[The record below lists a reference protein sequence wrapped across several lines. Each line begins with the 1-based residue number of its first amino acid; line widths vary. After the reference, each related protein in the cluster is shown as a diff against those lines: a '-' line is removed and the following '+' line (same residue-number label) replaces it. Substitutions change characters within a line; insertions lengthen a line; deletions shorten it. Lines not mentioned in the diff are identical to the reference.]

1 MSASGLPSTQLG
13 RVLRLSRAVL
23 AIAAIGGLVSGAWW
37 ATAPAADDIQT
48 MLATGAAPAGGWTLD
63 QLVVTI
69 AAGALLIVV
78 AVLAALVALNV
89 VGAVM
94 ASRSARLDRLAARM
108 SPRWLRH
115 CVFAC
120 CGFALTAP
128 AFASAASAHDTD
140 TDGASGQ
147 RHVAR
152 LDGLRLPD
160 LPAAP
165 PTHVVTVRPGDTLW
179 SIAQRGLPPESTD
192 GAIATR
198 VNALYAANR
207 QTIGADA
214 NLIFPGQRLTTP
226 GGAP

>member
-1 MSASGLPSTQLG
+1 MRASGLGCTGLR
-13 RVLRLSRAVL
+13 RVLRSGRAVFTT
-23 AIAAIGGLVSGAWW
+23 AAIGAMMSVAWW
-37 ATAPAADDIQT
+37 AAAPAVEDIHAV
-48 MLATGAAPAGGWTLD
+48 LATGAAPTGGWTLD
-63 QLVVTI
+63 RLVVTI
-69 AAGALLIVV
+69 AAGALLVVV

-89 VGAVM
+89 AGAVV

-128 AFASAASAHDTD
+128 ALASTASAHDTG
-140 TDGASGQ
+140 TDGASAQ
-147 RHVAR
+147 RSVAR

-165 PTHVVTVRPGDTLW
+165 PTHIVTVRPGDTLW
-179 SIAQRGLPPESTD
+179 AIAERGLPPESTD
-192 GAIATR
+192 RAIATR
-198 VNALYAANR
+198 VNVLYAANR
-207 QTIGADA
+207 QTIGADP
-214 NLIFPGQRLTTP
+214 NLIFPGQQLTTP